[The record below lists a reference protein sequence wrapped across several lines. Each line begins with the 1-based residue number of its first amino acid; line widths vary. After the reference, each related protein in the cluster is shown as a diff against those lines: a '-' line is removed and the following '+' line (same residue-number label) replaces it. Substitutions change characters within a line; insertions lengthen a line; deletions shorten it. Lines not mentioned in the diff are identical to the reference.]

1 MNNLTDLQSNANFK
15 DQKLQSAF
23 DNVVLCDRSHW
34 GLIKL
39 TGAER
44 SRFLHNQSTNN
55 INILKP
61 GQGCD
66 TVLVN
71 STGRTLDLVTVY
83 VREDDILLLVSP
95 ERREF
100 LMQWLD
106 RFIFPMDKV
115 TLTDVSDNYSILT
128 LIGPESTSLLQKL
141 GFDSVI
147 NLPENSHINVNFES
161 TNLLI
166 TVGNGLKITGY
177 NFILPLDKRTDL
189 CSKITQLCNR
199 DISCSLWENLR
210 ILQGRPAVNS
220 ELTEDYNPLEAG
232 LWDCISFSKGC
243 YIGQETIA
251 RLNTYKGVKQRLWGV
266 KLTDSVTQGETITL
280 NGEKIGILTSFTSTE
295 NDYFGLGYVKTKA
308 GGEGLEIKIGNVT
321 GELITVPF
329 LKHEYYEPEKNTPP
343 IL

>member
-1 MNNLTDLQSNANFK
+1 MNNSSDLQSNTNFE

-23 DNVVLCDRSHW
+23 NKIVMVDRSHW

-39 TGAER
+39 TGVDR

-55 INILKP
+55 INLLKP

-83 VREDDILLLVSP
+83 LRENDTLLLVSP

-115 TLTDVSDNYSILT
+115 SLTDVSDNYSILT
-128 LIGPESTSLLQKL
+128 LIGTESISLLERL
-141 GFDSVI
+141 GFNDVI
-147 NLPENSHINVNFES
+147 NLPENGHITVDFES
-161 TNLLI
+161 TDLLI

-177 NFILPLDKRTDL
+177 NLILPLDKCGDL
-189 CSKITQLCNR
+189 CYRITQFCGR
-199 DISCSLWENLR
+199 DITYSLWENLR
-210 ILQGRPAVNS
+210 ILQGRPAVNC

-232 LWDCISFSKGC
+232 LWEYISFNKGC

-266 KLTDSVTQGETITL
+266 KLTDSVTSGETITL
-280 NGEKIGILTSFTSTE
+280 NGEKVGILTSFTSTE
-295 NDYFGLGYVKTKA
+295 NGYFGLGYVKTKA
-308 GGEGLEIKIGNVT
+308 GGEGLQIKIGNVT
-321 GELITVPF
+321 GELVKVPF
-329 LKHEYYEPEKNTPP
+329 LKHEYYEPEKNT
-343 IL
+343 L